1 MMTESERIEYLITHL
16 AHGNAN
22 RFADRTGMSKA
33 NVSKLK
39 SGEIKIKRSIP
50 KILEAYPQVN
60 RLWLETGEGY
70 PGDISIS
77 LVKAHYEEKIK
88 RLESIID
95 KLIATDL

>member
-1 MMTESERIEYLITHL
+1 MTESERIEYLITHL

-88 RLESIID
+88 RLENIID
-95 KLIATDL
+95 KLIAQDLQ